1 MVFVNHKGDKHGR
14 YCFGT
19 PSVRGHYR
27 QAHHDF
33 GSLVIEHNVWMDN
46 VEPNVG
52 EGNNIS
58 NICGIQLPSSENQ
71 RKEYK

>member
-1 MVFVNHKGDKHGR
+1 MSIFKKGILYG
-14 YCFGT
+14 CNSISQAGI
-19 PSVRGHYR
+19 RGHYR